1 MSSLMSDNRDYE
13 INRLS
18 ELYTRSFADDVTD
31 EELAEFDRLDKKY
44 ADYHPDNVPPLP
56 PMSPPM
62 VLPTEFSIPEKIE
75 VFTEHEI
82 GIIAESQRCSVKQL
96 RRRWIIQSNSAFYV
110 IGPNGR
116 YQTPITRAE
125 LAVSLPRDLARVPS
139 EMATDKPTDGHIA
152 WEKIIGDKAPVKRNV
167 DDLLSEYSTVA
178 RRIVASMEIPHSY
191 FDPKTQTYY
200 ERVCERRELVPMFH
214 GDVDQWL
221 TLLGGVD
228 ADRLKDWVATSVRL
242 DRPTPGIY
250 LHAPAACGKTMFADG
265 LARVWSEAPTEMD
278 SVVSSFNSM
287 MANNPIV
294 FADEALP
301 KGLTS
306 SFIRRFIA
314 QQSHSL
320 RRKNAHEAQ
329 LSGYF
334 RVIIA
339 ANNPNLFKFE
349 HEEFEHEDVAA
360 IAARILYI
368 QCDPR
373 AADYLRSIGGRA
385 ATDSWVNGD
394 KIAQHA
400 LWLAQTRHVE
410 VGSRFLIENT
420 SPSLHRNIAS
430 NGILRGQVIEHIC
443 RSLLRKDWG
452 PGSKPNERGVQVG
465 GGHVYVNTG
474 FLADSWTETLSQPNV
489 PSLKAIGMALKP
501 LAIVSEDGR
510 FERKLRN
517 KDRRVMFYN
526 VDPQH
531 VYDAADSMQL
541 ASVEDFKALIDAPH
555 LYADVIEGGV
565 VTPQRTSSAGTLF
578 DLSIQVKK

>member
-1 MSSLMSDNRDYE
+1 MSQMSDNREYE

-31 EELAEFDRLDKKY
+31 EELAEFDHLDKKY
-44 ADYHPDNVPPLP
+44 ADYHPDNAAPLP
-56 PMSPPM
+56 PMSPPIA
-62 VLPTEFSIPEKIE
+62 LPVEFSIAEKPE

-82 GIIAESQRCSVKQL
+82 STIADSQRCSVKQL
-96 RRRWIIQSNSAFYV
+96 RRRWVIQSNSAFYV

-139 EMATDKPTDGHIA
+139 ETATENPADGRIS
-152 WEKIIGDKAPVKRNV
+152 WEKTNGDKAPLKRNV

-178 RRIVASMEIPHSY
+178 RKVVASMEIPHSY
-191 FDPKTQTYY
+191 FDPKTQTYF
-200 ERVCERRELVPMFH
+200 ERVCERRELTPTYH

-228 ADRLKDWVATSVRL
+228 SERLKDWVATSVRL

-250 LHAPAACGKTMFADG
+250 LHAPAACGKTMFAVG
-265 LARVWSEAPTEMD
+265 LARVWSQAPTEMD

-287 MANNPIV
+287 MANNPII
-294 FADEALP
+294 FADESLP

-314 QQSHSL
+314 QETHSL

-329 LSGYF
+329 LSGFF

-349 HEEFEHEDVAA
+349 HEEFEHEDVSA

-368 QCDPR
+368 QCDPK
-373 AADYLRSIGGRA
+373 AADYLRSIGGIA
-385 ATDSWVNGD
+385 ATNAWVSGD

-400 LWLAQTRHVE
+400 LWLAQTRNVE

-420 SPSLHRNIAS
+420 SPKLHRNIAA

-452 PGSKPNERGVQVG
+452 PGSKPNDRGIQFG
-465 GGHVYVNTG
+465 GGHVYVNTS
-474 FLADSWTETLSQPNV
+474 FLAESWTETLSQQNV

-501 LAIVSEDGR
+501 LAIANEKGQ
-510 FERKLRN
+510 FEKRLSIKN
-517 KDRRVMFYN
+517 RRVDFYHI
-526 VDPQH
+526 DPEH
-531 VYDAADSMQL
+531 ITDAAKSMQL

-555 LYADVIEGGV
+555 LFADVIEGGMV
-565 VTPQRTSSAGTLF
+565 VPQRTSSAGTLF

>member
-44 ADYHPDNVPPLP
+44 ADYHPDNAPPLP
-56 PMSPPM
+56 PMSSPM
-62 VLPTEFSIPEKIE
+62 VLPVEFSIAEQPE
-75 VFTEHEI
+75 VFTEAEI
-82 GIIAESQRCSVKQL
+82 SIIAESQRCSVKQL
-96 RRRWIIQSNSAFYV
+96 RRRLIIQSNSAFYV
-110 IGPNGR
+110 IGPSGR

-139 EMATDKPTDGHIA
+139 EMATEKPTDGYIS
-152 WEKIIGDKAPVKRNV
+152 WEKTNGDKAPLKRNV

-178 RRIVASMEIPHSY
+178 RKVVASMEIPHSY
-191 FDPKTQTYY
+191 FDPKTQTYF
-200 ERVCERRELVPMFH
+200 ERVCERRELVPTYH

-228 ADRLKDWVATSVRL
+228 SERLKDWVATSVRL

-250 LHAPAACGKTMFADG
+250 LHAPKACGKTMFAAG

-287 MANNPIV
+287 MVNNPIV

-314 QQSHSL
+314 QQTHSL

-329 LSGYF
+329 LTGHF

-368 QCDPR
+368 RCDPG
-373 AADYLRSIGGRA
+373 AAEYLRSIGGRA

-400 LWLAQTRHVE
+400 LWLAQTRRVE
-410 VGSRFLIENT
+410 IGSRFLIESINPT
-420 SPSLHRNIAS
+420 LHRNIAS
-430 NGILRGQVIEHIC
+430 NGPLRGQVVEHIC

-452 PGSKPNERGVQVG
+452 PGSKPHERGIQFG

-474 FLADSWTETLSQPNV
+474 FLAESWTETLSQQNV

-501 LAIVSEDGR
+501 LAIANEKGH
-510 FERKLRN
+510 FEKKLMN
-517 KDRRVMFYN
+517 KNRRVDFYHI
-526 VDPQH
+526 DPAH
-531 VYDAADSMQL
+531 ILDAASSMQL
-541 ASVEDFKALIDAPH
+541 ASIEDFKALIDAPH
-555 LYADVIEGGV
+555 LFADVIEGGMAV
-565 VTPQRTSSAGTLF
+565 PQRTSPIGTLF